1 MKRLSSKGRAP
12 ARSGV
17 ARPKHKEKAPPLYT
31 HERPC
36 EKPKRSF
43 ETCYAGSR
51 GSASRSASLPAR
63 SWPHD
68 AAPGS
73 REARPLSARSWPHDA
88 APGSREAR
96 PLSARSWPQ
105 HGAAPGSHHHHRAN
119 QLPFESIQQTPRS
132 NYRFGA
138 LDGLS
143 RYECR
148 DSAGLPSLAD
158 LEVTRSRTSPAGGD
172 LRSASLDCRRC

>member
-51 GSASRSASLPAR
+51 GSAPGSASLP
-63 SWPHD
+63 
-68 AAPGS
+68 
-73 REARPLSARSWPHDA
+73 ARSWPHDA